1 MAACAL
7 SGCRQADRAAPHHT
21 PSDFRGPLSLNTP
34 LFAFARTEPRFQS
47 TPSFYTH
54 KIVTSS
60 GARRGHRDGF
70 MSLY

>member
-34 LFAFARTEPRFQS
+34 FSLLHGPSPGFRVLPHS
-47 TPSFYTH
+47 TLIKSLQAVGPDG
-54 KIVTSS
+54 VTVMVS
-60 GARRGHRDGF
+60 
-70 MSLY
+70 